1 MKGERMNKD
10 LVYVGIDVSKSSLD
24 MAVHQSK
31 PQRSFSNDEKGIAQ
45 AVRYLVSLDPAL
57 VVLEATGGLEMLL
70 VAALGVAG
78 IPTAVANPR
87 QVRDFARATG
97 RLAKT
102 DALDAEVIAH
112 FAAAI
117 HPDARPVPEPI
128 ARELAAIIARKRQLQ
143 QMLTAEQNRL
153 HTAAKRVAVQIK
165 AHIVWLEQELDNVD
179 NDLGQMVKE
188 SPVWRAK
195 DDLLRTVP
203 GVGPATSTSL
213 LAGLP
218 ELGNLDRKQI
228 AALVGLAPL
237 NRDSGT
243 MRGKRTV
250 HGGRASVRGALYMP
264 TLVATRYNPV
274 IKAFYQHLVS
284 LGKPKKVALTACMHK
299 LLIILNAML
308 RDNAPWHQSVPN
320 TIGPC
325 S

>member
-1 MKGERMNKD
+1 MNKD
-10 LVYVGIDVSKSSLD
+10 QVYAGIDVSKSSLD
-24 MAVHQSK
+24 IAVHQNRK
-31 PQRSFSNDEKGIAQ
+31 RWSFSNDVKGIAQ
-45 AVRYLVSLDPAL
+45 AVANFVSLKPAL
-57 VVLEATGGLEMLL
+57 VVLEATGGLEMPLG
-70 VAALGVAG
+70 AALGVAG

-117 HPDARPVPEPI
+117 HPDPRPLPEPM
-128 ARELAAIIARKRQLQ
+128 AQELAAIITRRRQLQ

-153 HTAAKRVAVQIK
+153 HTAGKRVAVQIQG
-165 AHIVWLEQELDNVD
+165 HIAWLEEELASVD
-179 NDLGQMVKE
+179 KDLGQMVKE

-195 DDLLRTVP
+195 DDLLQTVP

-218 ELGNLDRKQI
+218 ELGSLDRKEI
-228 AALVGLAPL
+228 AALVGVAPL

-243 MRGKRTV
+243 LRGKRTIK
-250 HGGRASVRGALYMP
+250 GGRASVRTALYMP

-274 IKAFYQHLVS
+274 IQAFYQRLLS

-299 LLIILNAML
+299 LLLILNAML
-308 RDNAPWHQSVPN
+308 RDNASWRQLIPK

>member
-1 MKGERMNKD
+1 MNKD
-10 LVYVGIDVSKSSLD
+10 LVYAGIDVSKSSLD
-24 MAVHQSK
+24 IAVHGDRK
-31 PQRSFSNDEKGIAQ
+31 LRSFTNDERGINKA
-45 AVRYLVSLDPAL
+45 ALFLSSLDLAL
-57 VVLEATGGLEMLL
+57 VVLEATGGLEMPL

-112 FAAAI
+112 FAAAL
-117 HPDARPVPEPI
+117 HPDPRPLPEPM
-128 ARELAAIIARKRQLQ
+128 AVELAAVIARRRQLQ
-143 QMLTAEQNRL
+143 QMITAEQNRL
-153 HTAAKRVAVQIK
+153 HTASNRVVPQIQ
-165 AHIVWLEQELDNVD
+165 AHITWLEEELSNVD
-179 NDLGQMVKE
+179 KDLGQIVKD

-203 GVGPATSTSL
+203 GIGPATAASL

-218 ELGNLDRKQI
+218 ELGSLDRKEI

-237 NRDSGT
+237 NRDSGNL
-243 MRGKRTV
+243 RGKRKIS
-250 HGGRASVRGALYMP
+250 GGRASVRCALYMP

-274 IKAFYQHLVS
+274 IQAFYQRLLA
-284 LGKPKKVALTACMHK
+284 LGKPKKVAITACMHK

-308 RDNAPWHQSVPN
+308 RDNASWHQLAPR

>member
-1 MKGERMNKD
+1 MNKD
-10 LVYVGIDVSKSSLD
+10 HVYAGVDVSKSSLD
-24 MAVHQSK
+24 IAVHQNGK
-31 PQRSFSNDEKGIAQ
+31 RWSFSNDEKGIAQ
-45 AVRYLVSLDPAL
+45 AVANFASLKPAL
-57 VVLEATGGLEMLL
+57 VVLEATGGLETPL

-117 HPDARPVPEPI
+117 HPDPRPLPEPM
-128 ARELAAIIARKRQLQ
+128 AQELAAIITRRRQLQ

-153 HTAAKRVAVQIK
+153 HTAGKRVAVQIQG
-165 AHIVWLEQELDNVD
+165 HIAWLEEELASVD
-179 NDLGQMVKE
+179 KDLGQMVKE

-195 DDLLRTVP
+195 DDLLQTVP

-218 ELGNLDRKQI
+218 ELGRLDRKEI
-228 AALVGLAPL
+228 AALVGVAPL

-243 MRGKRTV
+243 LRGKRTIK
-250 HGGRASVRGALYMP
+250 GGRASVRTALYMP

-274 IKAFYQHLVS
+274 IQAFYQRLLS

-299 LLIILNAML
+299 LLLILNAML
-308 RDNAPWHQSVPN
+308 RDNASWRQLIPK

>member
-1 MKGERMNKD
+1 MNKD
-10 LVYVGIDVSKSSLD
+10 QVYAGIDVSKSSLD
-24 MAVHQSK
+24 IAVHQNRK
-31 PQRSFSNDEKGIAQ
+31 RWSFSNDVKGIAQ
-45 AVRYLVSLDPAL
+45 AVANFVSLKPAL
-57 VVLEATGGLEMLL
+57 VVLEATGGLEMPL

-117 HPDARPVPEPI
+117 HPDPRPLPEPM
-128 ARELAAIIARKRQLQ
+128 AQELAAIITRRRQLQ

-153 HTAAKRVAVQIK
+153 HTAGKRVAVQIQG
-165 AHIVWLEQELDNVD
+165 HIAWLEEELASVD
-179 NDLGQMVKE
+179 KDLGQMVKE

-195 DDLLRTVP
+195 DDLLQTVP

-218 ELGNLDRKQI
+218 ELGSLDRKEI
-228 AALVGLAPL
+228 AALVGVAPL

-243 MRGKRTV
+243 LRGKRTIK
-250 HGGRASVRGALYMP
+250 GGRASVRTALYMP

-274 IKAFYQHLVS
+274 IQAFYQRLLS

-299 LLIILNAML
+299 LLLILNAML
-308 RDNAPWHQSVPN
+308 RDNASWRQLIPK